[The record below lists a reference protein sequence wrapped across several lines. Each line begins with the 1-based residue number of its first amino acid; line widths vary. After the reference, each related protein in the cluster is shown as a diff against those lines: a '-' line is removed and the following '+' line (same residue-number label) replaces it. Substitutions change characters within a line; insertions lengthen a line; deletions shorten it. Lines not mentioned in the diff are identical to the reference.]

1 MPGTIF
7 QSPRFWAATITPGQ
21 EYTQQLPAFEAHS
34 IVVDNLSTIW
44 YYSPEADRFV
54 PPHTIG
60 WCATLSS
67 QQVSLMPQ
75 SPLGAEPTTGVPG
88 TITAIWYEDNLA
100 PSPGLNVPETTVPT
114 QLIVDMPVLAN
125 TWTKVL
131 TFGQGLYDLQYVRIA
146 VPSAAKVQA
155 AIDLDSAGAPGTD
168 VGFASETTNGP
179 NDTIIVPFSPSLVV
193 NNGVTSATVRA
204 LYVWSSVAQTLSIAL
219 LTTI

>member
-44 YYSPEADRFV
+44 YYSPEAERFI
-54 PPHTIG
+54 PPHTLG
-60 WCATLSS
+60 WAATLSS

-75 SPLGAEPTTGVPG
+75 SPLGPEPTGGIPG
-88 TITAIWYEDNLA
+88 TLTAIWYEDSLA
-100 PSPGLNVPETTVPT
+100 PSPGLNVPETAIPT
-114 QLIVDMPVLAN
+114 QLITDVPVLAN

-131 TFGQGLYDLQYVRIA
+131 TFGQGIYDLQYVRIA
-146 VPSAAKVQA
+146 VPSASKVQA
-155 AIDLDSAGAPGTD
+155 AIDFDNLGTPGLD

-179 NDTIIVPFSPSLVV
+179 NDTIIVPFSPPLVV
-193 NNGVTSATVRA
+193 NNGVDLSTLKAI
-204 LYVWSSVAQTLSIAL
+204 YVLAAVPQTLSVAL
-219 LTTI
+219 LYTI